1 MDEEDDVVGW
11 VLLCEGED
19 EGALYFR
26 GKSTWRCEG
35 AKHYAL
41 KGNPPARYAHH
52 ARRYPTREVAE
63 RALASIIDALGG
75 TGRAAERVAIEATFP
90 RRALY
95 PKGAFY
101 VHPLRRSEVALVELA
116 ACE

>member
-11 VLLCEGED
+11 VLLCEAKAKARCTSVGSR
-19 EGALYFR
+19 R
-26 GKSTWRCEG
+26 GGT
-35 AKHYAL
+35 

-75 TGRAAERVAIEATFP
+75 TGRAAERVAIEATGP
-90 RRALY
+90 RRTL
-95 PKGAFY
+95 PKGTFR

>member
-11 VLLCEGED
+11 VLLCDCDGKRF
-19 EGALYFR
+19 FR
-26 GKSTWRCEG
+26 GKSTWREEG

-41 KGNPPARYAHH
+41 KGHPSARYAHH
-52 ARRYPTREVAE
+52 ARRYPTQEVAE
-63 RALASIIDALGG
+63 RALASIVAALRQGRDAHTRSLWQERHTPVRLEGG
-75 TGRAAERVAIEATFP
+75 T
-90 RRALY
+90 
-95 PKGAFY
+95 FY

>member
-1 MDEEDDVVGW
+1 MDEEDDVIGW
-11 VLLCEGED
+11 VLLCGSEGE
-19 EGALYFR
+19 LYFR
-26 GKSTWRCEG
+26 GKSTWRHEG
-35 AKHYAL
+35 EKHYAL
-41 KGNPPARYAHH
+41 KGRPPARYAQH

-75 TGRAAERVAIEATFP
+75 TGRAAERVVTEATGP

-95 PKGAFY
+95 PEGTFR